1 MTKAHRVAETT
12 IALVLAVTMF
22 RDRHRRPVGRAMRRE
37 QMAKFSRL
45 LWAVL
50 IFVAKPA
57 LAENFTYKQYSAS
70 SEGWKRAFVFAV
82 AQHQTT
88 INPGEGPPYPTT
100 RAFQRCLSGAGD
112 AMLEQQVK
120 TYVARNPSS
129 LTEPM
134 VVVVLKTLRDL
145 CRSEIEKAT
154 ATANSAGPA

>member
-1 MTKAHRVAETT
+1 MTKLSNFASVCAVA
-12 IALVLAVTMF
+12 
-22 RDRHRRPVGRAMRRE
+22 
-37 QMAKFSRL
+37 
-45 LWAVL
+45 L
-50 IFVAKPA
+50 IFAVKPA
-57 LAENFTYKQYSAS
+57 LADNFTYKQYSAS
-70 SEGWKRAFVFAV
+70 SEGWKRGFVFAV

-112 AMLEQQVK
+112 AILEQQVE

-134 VVVVLKTLRDL
+134 VVVVIKTLRDL

-154 ATANSAGPA
+154 AAANTAGPARD